1 GTRSRHGCRPTPPQR
16 RVAAP
21 HHGRNRVDREAIAL
35 EDARRGDHPGE
46 KSGGA
51 AVECG
56 GAVLRAGVVTAPS
69 VFQGDGYLLPTVAAV
84 VLGGTSL
91 LGGAG
96 STVATALGALFL
108 TQLQQLVLT
117 TGVNSAVQYLIE
129 AVAIV
134 GGIAVYRV
142 RGGRLPG
149 WASTARRRPSRSEEK
164 VPDRSTPTGGGDT
177 SQR

>member
-1 GTRSRHGCRPTPPQR
+1 MG
-16 RVAAP
+16 
-21 HHGRNRVDREAIAL
+21 VDVVHI
-35 EDARRGDHPGE
+35 
-46 KSGGA
+46 
-51 AVECG
+51 
-56 GAVLRAGVVTAPS
+56 AGVDPG

-164 VPDRSTPTGGGDT
+164 VPDKSTPTGGGDT